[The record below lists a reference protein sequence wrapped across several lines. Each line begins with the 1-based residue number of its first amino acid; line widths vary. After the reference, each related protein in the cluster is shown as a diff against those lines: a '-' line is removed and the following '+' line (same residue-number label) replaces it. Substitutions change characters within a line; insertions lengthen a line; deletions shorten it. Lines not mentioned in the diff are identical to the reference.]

1 VGLKQSF
8 LACFVGQPP
17 GGPAGAGG
25 AAGSV
30 YKWLGLEAARAF
42 PPDVVAQVTAP
53 GDAAHHAYPAGG
65 GPAGGGAAVRHVIHA
80 VEPDLRKPPP
90 GRPAGLHSRR
100 EAVDA
105 LAHTYAHVLA
115 QFARHCAPPPSGADG
130 GAASGAAGG
139 APAARGCGVLRLLP
153 VSGGL
158 FAGPFLAELPQ
169 LTAEA
174 LAAGFEK
181 LPRGAQAAVLRAEV
195 HLCVFAHAEG
205 PLFEA
210 AGFAP
215 SGPASEAARAAAAAA
230 VAAAVA
236 VAAAAAA
243 ASAAEALPPARSL
256 PAAPDPSTLVPPG
269 SLLAGWTVEAAA
281 RVALLEHLAAALEVY
296 PSAGRPLQRRFLH
309 WALASVS
316 AAAAADVAAARGS
329 GSGGGGGGDAVAAL
343 SALVAAMP
351 AVCRLQFRIAAA
363 VFPPQHVH
371 GVLTALVDRLVSD
384 AELGFEA
391 KAADLLLP
399 LAKQV
404 RGSHFAPFFSFRSQL
419 ARVMTLLVAFSLER
433 VLFCPPL

>member
-1 VGLKQSF
+1 
-8 LACFVGQPP
+8 
-17 GGPAGAGG
+17 
-25 AAGSV
+25 
-30 YKWLGLEAARAF
+30 
-42 PPDVVAQVTAP
+42 
-53 GDAAHHAYPAGG
+53 
-65 GPAGGGAAVRHVIHA
+65 
-80 VEPDLRKPPP
+80 
-90 GRPAGLHSRR
+90 
-100 EAVDA
+100 
-105 LAHTYAHVLA
+105 
-115 QFARHCAPPPSGADG
+115 
-130 GAASGAAGG
+130 
-139 APAARGCGVLRLLP
+139 VLRLLP

-281 RVALLEHLAAALEVY
+281 RVASLEHLAAALEVY

-329 GSGGGGGGDAVAAL
+329 SGSSGSSSSGDAVAAL

-363 VFPPQHVH
+363 VFPPCQVH

-404 RGSHFAPFFSFRSQL
+404 RGGHFAPFFSFRSQL